1 MRRPSVDE
9 LPESDRLK
17 VLSLDVTDPGSIAL
31 ALSHAGQIDAL
42 VNTAGLGMLNVL
54 EGADIAQVRE
64 EGLAPS

>member
-1 MRRPSVDE
+1 MRRPSAE
-9 LPESDRLK
+9 GLPESDRLK
-17 VLSLDVTDPGSIAL
+17 VLPLDVTDPGSIAL
-31 ALSHAGQIDAL
+31 ALAHLDQIDAL

>member
-9 LPESDRLK
+9 LPGSDRPK
-17 VLSLDVTDPGSIAL
+17 VLPLDVTDPGSIAL